1 MSEFLKQR
9 HEALGV
15 ALSRASVAQYTAHHL
30 RLDSAANGRGASRG
44 ATFAK
49 AARVRRQRAEGFRAG
64 ELFSRMFT
72 AAPFRVVRLTRISPR
87 LLDSDNLEG
96 ALKAVR
102 DGVAD
107 GLGINDR
114 DPRVRYV
121 VDQEQGLPGEFSVRC
136 ELFAA
141 PASRPEIPESS
152 PAVNTAEGLHQRH
165 TDECI
170 EHLTDPGA
178 TCVCRPPAVAE
189 PLVGVPTPNV
199 VRAKR

>member
-30 RLDSAANGRGASRG
+30 RLDSVANGRGASRG

-49 AARVRRQRAEGFRAG
+49 AARVRTQRREGFRAG
-64 ELFSRMFT
+64 ELFARMFP
-72 AAPFRVVRLTRISPR
+72 AASFRVVRLTRISPR

-107 GLGINDR
+107 GMGINDR

-136 ELFAA
+136 ELFVPPVTNSFAA
-141 PASRPEIPESS
+141 MHA
-152 PAVNTAEGLHQRH
+152 RH
-165 TDECI
+165 TDEC
-170 EHLTDPGA
+170 LAGLADPGE

-189 PLVGVPTPNV
+189 PLVGRVTPNV
-199 VRAKR
+199 RKPR